1 MLLIAL
7 GICWAA
13 VMGLCRAGADADRGL
28 EKSLQQ
34 EWQAEQ
40 SMSLPSA
47 ALPSNPSEAMIESAG

>member
-7 GICWAA
+7 GLCWAA

-28 EKSLQQ
+28 EKSLKQ

-40 SMSLPSA
+40 PLSLPPT
-47 ALPSNPSEAMIESAG
+47 ALPASPGETMIESAG